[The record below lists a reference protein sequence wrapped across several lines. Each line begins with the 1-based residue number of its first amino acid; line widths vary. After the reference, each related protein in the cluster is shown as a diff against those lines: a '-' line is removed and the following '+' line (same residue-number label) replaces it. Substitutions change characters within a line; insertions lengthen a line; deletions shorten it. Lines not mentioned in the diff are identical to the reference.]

1 VQAANEVCDQHSGK
15 SLLRKNHACKD
26 RKSTNFSGSFIMNN
40 IKDKWSKIFTDKT
53 DLYLKYVNDWEEKIG
68 SFLDFDIKR
77 TRNDSGTEGL
87 LAGVPFGVKDNFAVE
102 GFDVTCGSKIL
113 KGVAAPYTASSVL
126 KLQEAGAVVVGKTN
140 LDAFGMGSSTDNS
153 AFQLTN
159 NPWDTERVAGGS
171 SGGSAAAVAAGL
183 VPFALGS
190 DTGGSVR
197 QPASFCGVYGLK
209 PTYGVVSRY
218 GLTAYASSL
227 DVVGVVSRSV
237 EMTKTVF
244 NIIKDQD
251 EKDNTSVE
259 YPELPLDNL
268 TENAVKKIAVLKIQ
282 EGSLSK
288 DVERSYLLSKDRLK
302 KLGYELI
309 DIDLPSLEYVV
320 PVYYTIATAE
330 ASANLARFN
339 GLRYGYRSK
348 IGKNP
353 GEIMQ
358 TSRDEGFGEEVKL
371 RILLGTYVLRSGF
384 QDQYYHKA
392 QKIRTAIRNEFNKI
406 FDSIDLIMM
415 PVFPTAAFK
424 HGSTD
429 LDPFQQ
435 KVADKY
441 TCAANLTG
449 LPALAVPSSIENGL
463 PVGVQFTAPAF
474 CEEKLF
480 YIAKALEVDFPAQE
494 APGTINWGKI

>member
-1 VQAANEVCDQHSGK
+1 MQDKE
-15 SLLRKNHACKD
+15 KNISNKTDNAW
-26 RKSTNFSGSFIMNN
+26 SNIFSGNSEA
-40 IKDKWSKIFTDKT
+40 
-53 DLYLKYVNDWEEKIG
+53 YLKYVDEWEDKIG
-68 SFLDFDIKR
+68 SFLEFDIDR
-77 TRNDSGTEGL
+77 TKGISSLEGPLSGI
-87 LAGVPFGVKDNFAVE
+87 PFGVKDNFAVE

-113 KGVAAPYTASSVL
+113 EGVTAPYTATSVS

-153 AFQLTN
+153 AFKLTN

-227 DVVGVVSRSV
+227 DVVGVVSNTV
-237 EMTKTVF
+237 DMTKTVF
-244 NIIKDQD
+244 DIMKGQD
-251 EKDNTSVE
+251 EKDNTSVQ
-259 YPELPLDNL
+259 YPEAQFSEGRGNKNDGG
-268 TENAVKKIAVLKIQ
+268 VKRIAVLKIPT
-282 EGSLSK
+282 GSLSD
-288 DVERSYLLSKDRLK
+288 DVEKSYLISRERLE
-302 KLGYELI
+302 KLGIELV
-309 DIDLPSLEYVV
+309 DIELPSLEYVV

-348 IGKNP
+348 NGNDP

-358 TSRDEGFGEEVKL
+358 TSRDEGFGDEVKL
-371 RILLGTYVLRSGF
+371 RVLLGTYVLRSGF
-384 QDQYYHKA
+384 QDQFYHKA
-392 QKIRTAIRNEFNKI
+392 QKIRTAIRNEFDKI
-406 FDSIDLIMM
+406 FESVDLVMM

-424 HGSTD
+424 HGSAD

-474 CEEKLF
+474 GEESLF
-480 YIAKALEVDFPAQE
+480 NIAKVLEAEFPSPE
-494 APGTINWGKI
+494 AAGTKNWSKL

>member
-1 VQAANEVCDQHSGK
+1 MQGK
-15 SLLRKNHACKD
+15 DNNISSKKGSSRSNF
-26 RKSTNFSGSFIMNN
+26 FSG
-40 IKDKWSKIFTDKT
+40 DSKS
-53 DLYLKYVNDWEEKIG
+53 YLKYVDEWEEKIG
-68 SFLDFDIKR
+68 SFLEFDIER
-77 TRNDSGTEGL
+77 TKSASSLDGPLSGI
-87 LAGVPFGVKDNFAVE
+87 PFGVKDNFAVE
-102 GFDVTCGSKIL
+102 GFNITCGSKIL
-113 KGVAAPYTASSVL
+113 EGVSAPYTATSVL
-126 KLQEAGAVVVGKTN
+126 KLQKAGAVVVGKTN

-153 AFQLTN
+153 AFKVTN
-159 NPWDTERVAGGS
+159 NPWDTDRVAGGS

-227 DVVGVVSRSV
+227 DVVGVVSNTV
-237 EMTKTVF
+237 DMAKTVF
-244 NIIKDQD
+244 DIMKGQD
-251 EKDNTSVE
+251 EKDNTSVQ
-259 YPELPLDNL
+259 YPEARFSEGSSEKNDGI
-268 TENAVKKIAVLKIQ
+268 VKRIAVLKIPA
-282 EGSLSK
+282 GSLSE
-288 DVERSYLLSKDRLK
+288 DVERSYLKSRERLE
-302 KLGYELI
+302 KLGLELV
-309 DIDLPSLEYVV
+309 DIELPSLDYVV

-339 GLRYGYRSK
+339 GLRYGYRSEN
-348 IGKNP
+348 GNDP

-358 TSRDEGFGEEVKL
+358 ASRDEGFGDEVKL

-384 QDQYYHKA
+384 QEQFYHKA
-392 QKIRTAIRNEFNKI
+392 QKIRTAIRNEFDKI
-406 FDSIDLIMM
+406 FESVDLIMM

-424 HGSTD
+424 HGSAD

-449 LPALAVPSSIENGL
+449 LPALAVPSSVENGL

-474 CEEKLF
+474 MEDSLF
-480 YIAKALEVDFPAQE
+480 AIAKVLEAEFPAP
-494 APGTINWGKI
+494 AAAGTKDWGKA

>member
-1 VQAANEVCDQHSGK
+1 MKIKE
-15 SLLRKNHACKD
+15 
-26 RKSTNFSGSFIMNN
+26 N
-40 IKDKWSKIFTDKT
+40 IDS
-53 DLYLKYVNDWEEKIG
+53 YLKYVNDWEEKTS
-68 SFLDFDIKR
+68 SFLEFDINR
-77 TRNDSGTEGL
+77 TKGVSSVEGP
-87 LAGVPFGVKDNFAVE
+87 LAGIPFGVKDNFAVE

-113 KGVAAPYTASSVL
+113 EGVKAPYTATSVA
-126 KLQEAGAVVVGKTN
+126 KLQAAGAVVVGKTN

-153 AFQLTN
+153 AFKVTN
-159 NPWDTERVAGGS
+159 NPWDTGRVAGGS
-171 SGGSAAAVAAGL
+171 SGGSAAAVASGI

-218 GLTAYASSL
+218 GLTAFASSL
-227 DVVGVVSRSV
+227 DVVGVVAGTV
-237 EMTKTVF
+237 KMTKTIF
-244 NIIKDQD
+244 EIMKGQD
-251 EKDNTSVE
+251 EKDNTSVSH
-259 YPELPLDNL
+259 PGSSNNGD
-268 TENAVKKIAVLKIQ
+268 VKKVAVLKI
-282 EGSLSK
+282 EDGSLSG
-288 DVERSYLLSKDRLK
+288 DVEKSYLESRKRLESM
-302 KLGYELI
+302 GYQIVEVE
-309 DIDLPSLEYVV
+309 LPSLEYAV

-330 ASANLARFN
+330 ASANLARYN

-348 IGKNP
+348 NGNDP

-358 TSRDEGFGEEVKL
+358 TSRDEGFGDEVKL

-384 QDQYYHKA
+384 QDQFYHKA
-392 QKIRTAIRNEFNKI
+392 QKIRTAIRNEFDKI
-406 FDSIDLIMM
+406 FESADLIMM

-424 HGSTD
+424 HGSAD

-449 LPALAVPSSIENGL
+449 LPALAVPSSVENGL

-474 CEEKLF
+474 EEDRLFKL
-480 YIAKALEVDFPAQE
+480 AEVLEKEFPAPV
-494 APGTINWGKI
+494 APGTEHWSMV